1 MNDKFENYFRGKKVL
16 ITGHTGFKGSWLTT
30 WLLDLG
36 AQVTGY
42 SKKPPSNPSM
52 FEILELEEKIDHI
65 NGDIRDFNHLKN
77 VIETHEPEIVFHMA
91 AQALV
96 RKSYFDPKYTYEVN
110 VMGTVNLLEAIR
122 STESVKTVINVTS
135 DKCYENKNWVYGYR
149 ENDPLGGYDPYS
161 SSKGCSELVTSAYK
175 NSFFNPSLYKESHEV
190 ALSSVRAGNVIGGG
204 DWAED
209 RLVPDCINSLAQN
222 KTILIRS
229 PQSKRPW
236 QHVLDALYGYL
247 TLCCSMIDN
256 GQKFSQEWN
265 FGPEET
271 SVISVEELVKKM
283 ISIWGSGDYK
293 LTNLQGLHEA
303 SLLKL
308 DISKAQ
314 YYLNWNPILSLDE
327 ALQNTVSWYKNY
339 YSGENN
345 MYFHTLSQIKEFMKN
360 SK

>member
-1 MNDKFENYFRGKKVL
+1 MNDKFENYFKGKKVL

-36 AQVTGY
+36 SQVVGY
-42 SKKPPSNPSM
+42 SQKPPSNPSM

-65 NGDIRDFNHLKN
+65 NGDIRDFHHLKN
-77 VIETHEPEIVFHMA
+77 IIETHEPEIIFHMA

-96 RKSYFDPKYTYEVN
+96 RKSYFEPKYTYEVN
-110 VMGTVNLLEAIR
+110 VMGTVNLLDAIR
-122 STESVKTVINVTS
+122 ATESVKTVINVTS

-149 ENDPLGGYDPYS
+149 ENDPIGGYDPYS

-175 NSFFNPSLYKESHEV
+175 NSFFNPSLYKESHEI

-209 RLVPDCINSLAQN
+209 RLVPDCINSLAKN
-222 KTILIRS
+222 KKILIRS
-229 PQSKRPW
+229 PKSKRPW

-247 TLCCSMIDN
+247 SLSCSMMDD
-256 GQKFSQEWN
+256 GKKFSQEWN

-271 SVISVEELVKKM
+271 NVISVEELVKKM
-283 ISIWGSGDYK
+283 IYIWGSGDYK
-293 LTNLQGLHEA
+293 LSTLKGPHEA
-303 SLLKL
+303 NLLKL
-308 DISKAQ
+308 DISKAL
-314 YYLNWNPILSLDE
+314 YYLNWKPVLSFDE
-327 ALQNTVSWYKNY
+327 ALENTVSWYKKY

-345 MYFHTLSQIKEFMKN
+345 MYFYTINQINEFMKK
-360 SK
+360 S